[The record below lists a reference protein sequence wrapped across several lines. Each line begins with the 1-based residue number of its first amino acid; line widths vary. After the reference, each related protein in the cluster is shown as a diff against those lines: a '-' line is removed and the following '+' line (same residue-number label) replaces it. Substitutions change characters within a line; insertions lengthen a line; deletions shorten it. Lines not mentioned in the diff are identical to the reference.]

1 MPDIITEDRPE
12 RVLAD
17 DPFEIE
23 IAALERLDLNEL
35 RLQWRN
41 RFGRNVATHLQRYLL
56 LRMLAYRIQA
66 EAFGGLSREAERILD
81 RLATGKDIG
90 SRAGGDLKPGTLLTR
105 EWQGRMEQVMAVKD
119 GYAWRDRVFPSL
131 SAAAFAITGTKW
143 NGRRFFGLPGA
154 NGHQPRSAMP
164 DAARSRA
171 PRTTKHGNV
180 AAEGVGA
187 LS

>member
-1 MPDIITEDRPE
+1 MPDIITENRPE
-12 RVLAD
+12 RVPAD
-17 DPFEIE
+17 DPIENE

-41 RFGRNVATHLQRYLL
+41 RFGRNVATHLQRYFL

-90 SRAGGDLKPGTLLTR
+90 SRASGDLKPGTLLTR
-105 EWQGRMEQVMAVKD
+105 EWQGRMEQVMAMKD
-119 GYAWRDRVFPSL
+119 GYTWRERVFTSL

-154 NGHQPRSAMP
+154 NGHQARSAMP
-164 DAARSRA
+164 DAAGSKA
-171 PRTTKHGNV
+171 PRTSKHDSG
-180 AAEGVGA
+180 AAAGVGA